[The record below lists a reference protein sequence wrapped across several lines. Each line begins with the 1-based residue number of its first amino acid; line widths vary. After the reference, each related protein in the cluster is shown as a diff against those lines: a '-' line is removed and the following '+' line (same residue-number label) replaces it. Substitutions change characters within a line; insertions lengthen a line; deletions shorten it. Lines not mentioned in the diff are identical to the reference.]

1 MLLAV
6 GRFSTKMQTS
16 MPASYA
22 KYSVTSRDGTNIG
35 YRRIGHGPGLLLL
48 HGGMKSS
55 QDLLKLGETLSET
68 FTVYVPDRRGR
79 GLSGP
84 AGDSF
89 SVQREVEDVQAII
102 AETGARN
109 IFGLSSGAL
118 VALKAAATTPAIQKA
133 ALYEPPFSV
142 DGSVPTSWVP
152 QYSDE
157 LATGRVAAAAVTAMK
172 GIGVEPIFNKLPRIV
187 LIPFLALIM
196 KMQSGSSEDHVT
208 IRSLVPTQRF
218 DVHII
223 EEMSDTLEDYGSLSI
238 PVLLLGGDKSP
249 AFLNHALD
257 RMAATLPHVQRRTFQ
272 GLGHDGPENDGRP
285 DLIGRELRRFFDGS
299 SLPQSAESTA
309 S

>member
-1 MLLAV
+1 
-6 GRFSTKMQTS
+6 
-16 MPASYA
+16 
-22 KYSVTSRDGTNIG
+22 
-35 YRRIGHGPGLLLL
+35 
-48 HGGMKSS
+48 MKSS
-55 QDLLKLGETLSET
+55 QDLLKLGEILSET

-118 VALKAAATTPAIQKA
+118 VALKAAVTTPAIQKA

-152 QYSDE
+152 QYSGE
-157 LATGRVAAAAVTAMK
+157 LTTGRVAAAAVTALK
-172 GIGVEPIFNKLPRIV
+172 GIGVEPIFSKLPRIV
-187 LIPFLALIM
+187 SIPLLTLIM
-196 KMQSGSSEDHVT
+196 KMQGDSNDDHVT

-218 DVHII
+218 DMHIV
-223 EEMSDTLEDYGSLSI
+223 EEMSDTLEDYGSLSV

-249 AFLNHALD
+249 AFLHLALD
-257 RMAATLPHVQRRTFQ
+257 RMAATLPHVQRKTFQ

-285 DLIGRELRRFFDGS
+285 DVIGRELRRFFDAS
-299 SLPQSAESTA
+299 PLPRSAESTA

>member
-22 KYSVTSRDGTNIG
+22 KHSVTSKDGTNIG

-68 FTVYVPDRRGR
+68 FTAYVLDRRGR

-118 VALKAAATTPAIQKA
+118 VALKAAVSTPAIQKA
-133 ALYEPPFSV
+133 AFYEPPFSV
-142 DGSVPTSWVP
+142 DGPVPTSWVP
-152 QYSDE
+152 QYCGE
-157 LATGRVAAAAVTAMK
+157 LATGRVAAAAVTALK
-172 GIGVEPIFNKLPRIV
+172 GIGVEPIFSRLPRIV
-187 LIPFLALIM
+187 SIPLLALIM
-196 KMQSGSSEDHVT
+196 KMQGDANDDHVT

-218 DVHII
+218 DMHIV
-223 EEMSDTLEDYGSLSI
+223 EEMSDTLEDYGSLAV
-238 PVLLLGGDKSP
+238 PVLLLAGDRSP
-249 AFLNHALD
+249 AFLHLALD
-257 RMAATLPHVQRRTFQ
+257 RMAATLPHVQRKTFQ

-285 DLIGRELRRFFDGS
+285 DVIDRKS
-299 SLPQSAESTA
+299 VV
-309 S
+309 